1 MMNVRVTESIP
12 ETNAPRMFDDYS
24 RSFAGND
31 SMRHPY
37 AVSSE
42 ELPPERLDEFSTAP
56 FGFEESASYLWED
69 TQLTY
74 QHACISNRFS
84 EEYLK
89 LCGRLEKNIKQV
101 GSMCVTKAVLEQ
113 KGFVFSGLEAMN
125 ISELIGMVSFH
136 LRKCHAAFRSIY
148 RENNFLGMSY
158 LNWEFRWTE
167 LGNRL
172 KSTGVKILNILAGR
186 VNIDSMLQRETV
198 SSQSAGTKLA
208 SAGELRHL
216 PINPSALPVDGS
228 LVRQMLREQR
238 EAEKREKEYDKQLR
252 DLYRIWGKKPETSL
266 ELMGM
271 VKVEPNFPMSVET
284 NGKRRTEFLEAEEA
298 RKVLIEDAEARGDQK
313 ALSEIPSENADQLGS
328 RWIDYLEANAGSIWH
343 PSG

>member
-1 MMNVRVTESIP
+1 MMDVRVTESIP
-12 ETNAPRMFDDYS
+12 EENSRMFDEYS

-31 SMRHPY
+31 GMRHPF

-42 ELPPERLDEFSTAP
+42 ELPPERLDEFSMAP

-74 QHACISNRFS
+74 QHACLSNRFS
-84 EEYLK
+84 EDYLK

-113 KGFVFSGLEAMN
+113 KGFVFSGLEGMN

-136 LRKCHAAFRSIY
+136 LRKCHAAFRSVY

-158 LNWEFRWTE
+158 LNWEFRWVE
-167 LGNRL
+167 LGSRL
-172 KSTGVKILNILAGR
+172 KSTGVKIQNITAGS
-186 VNIDSMLQRETV
+186 VNIDSILQRETV
-198 SSQSAGTKLA
+198 TPRPAGTKTA
-208 SAGELRHL
+208 SVRAPRPL

-228 LVRQMLREQR
+228 LARQILREQR
-238 EAEKREKEYDKQLR
+238 DAEKREKEYEKQLC
-252 DLYRIWGKKPETSL
+252 DLYKIWGKKPEIPP

-271 VKVEPNFPMSVET
+271 VKVEPNFPMSVEKD
-284 NGKRRTEFLEAEEA
+284 GKRRTEFIEAEEA
-298 RKVLIEDAEARGDQK
+298 RKILMEDAEARGDQK
-313 ALSEIPSENADQLGS
+313 ALEEIPSENADQLGS
-328 RWIDYLEANAGSIWH
+328 RWIDYLEANPGSIWH
-343 PSG
+343 PPE